1 MSTGMCLHMWSPFT
15 KSVFVLAYMNLH
27 WLVYNLFLWKLYLEI
42 SSETV
47 LGHRSYTLS
56 LPAGLFDPPEGVLFR
71 PPPPPPATPLTLP
84 RLSMTFAPA
93 PPPPREAGT
102 LGFLAPPPVGRDT
115 AFDDGRCSSERRG
128 RTPLRGRLKTN
139 LRLHDLSMTCSI
151 RGRWY
156 YFPSRLLPPM

>member
-1 MSTGMCLHMWSPFT
+1 MPSLPNWCLSWHTLTCIGWCT
-15 KSVFVLAYMNLH
+15 NL
-27 WLVYNLFLWKLYLEI
+27 YTWKLYLET
-42 SSETV
+42 SSETP

-56 LPAGLFDPPEGVLFR
+56 LPAGLLGPPEGVLFR

-93 PPPPREAGT
+93 PPPREEGA

-128 RTPLRGRLKTN
+128 RTPLTGRLKTN
-139 LRLHDLSMTCSI
+139 IHVRLYDLSMTWSI
-151 RGRWY
+151 RQQMLVLQEGEIRHV
-156 YFPSRLLPPM
+156 PVL